1 MKKEDIKKKYSKQKK
16 LLTKYNHHYFNLD
29 SPLVSDLK
37 YDQIKKKIIKL
48 ETDHPYLA
56 EKNSVQDQVGA
67 PLTKK
72 FKKISI

>member
-37 YDQIKKKIIKL
+37 YDQIKKKN
-48 ETDHPYLA
+48 Y
-56 EKNSVQDQVGA
+56 
-67 PLTKK
+67 
-72 FKKISI
+72 

>member
-1 MKKEDIKKKYSKQKK
+1 M
-16 LLTKYNHHYFNLD
+16 TKYNHHYFNLN

-37 YDQIKKKIIKL
+37 YDQIKKIIKL

-72 FKKISI
+72 FKKSNTQNQCSLYQTLLMLKV